1 MEDII
6 NEAAVENNDIDI
18 KEETYD
24 TDENSAGGYG
34 ALIAITGLSFTAG
47 ALVVK
52 FVVPAIKKGVD
63 KVHEGIV
70 KFLTKDKKDEVLFQV
85 VEETDVEEVKGSDNK

>member
-6 NEAAVENNDIDI
+6 DETAVENNDIDI

-34 ALIAITGLSFTAG
+34 ALIAFTGLSFAAG
-47 ALVVK
+47 VLATK

-85 VEETDVEEVKGSDNK
+85 VEETDVKEKKDSDNK